1 MFNVQYSMF
10 NMKMKECKMQ
20 RNKQD
25 TINRRPPRLSPF
37 SMMHLYRFEMTGD
50 PEGENYCEIYAAA
63 TGELRHTTPRR
74 ADQKLVEADCLKFL
88 QDRADEAQA
97 AIGGA

>member
-1 MFNVQYSMF
+1 
-10 NMKMKECKMQ
+10 MQ
-20 RNKQD
+20 RNKQEF
-25 TINRRPPRLSPF
+25 TKRQPPRLSPF

-50 PEGENYCEIYAAA
+50 PAGESYCEIYAAA

-74 ADQKLVEADCLKFL
+74 KDQEAVEADCLKFL

-97 AIGGA
+97 SIGGA